1 MKKNKESSKVLKSGI
16 WYTISNFI
24 VKGLAFITMPIFTR
38 IMTADDVG
46 MFSNLIA
53 WFNILAIIA
62 TFELY
67 SSVSIARFD
76 FKNDLNKY
84 ISSNLFLG
92 SLITL
97 IFYIIV
103 LVFHDFFIELM
114 MIDFKT
120 LNIMF
125 IYLLVYPAIQ
135 MFQIKNQVKYNYKPI
150 VFVTLSN
157 ALISSIASIVL
168 TLIFVNKLN
177 GRIIGYFTPMI
188 IISFVVYIYL
198 MFEGKSINKKYWSY
212 ALKISFPLILHL
224 LAGYLLS
231 SVDKIMITKMVSSH
245 ANALYSVAYT
255 ISQVIAILW
264 MSMNNAWSPWAY
276 EKMDNK
282 EYDSLFKNSKPYLIF
297 FLIVVFLFMLVA
309 PELLLIM
316 GGNEYLET
324 KYVIPPVMIGYV
336 FQFVYSLYVNI
347 EFYHKKQKN
356 IAFGTIIACVIN
368 IILNYILIPWFG
380 YIAAAYTT
388 LIGYI
393 SLYVIHYIFV
403 KKLGCTSWYDNRFF
417 LKMLIISLF
426 SLLVSNLLFKFNI
439 IRYFIIGLIAI
450 GFIIFLVRKRDK
462 IITAIKNKS
471 LMEIKDII
479 FSS

>member
-1 MKKNKESSKVLKSGI
+1 MKKNNENSKVLKSGI

-24 VKGLAFITMPIFTR
+24 VKGIAFITMPIFTR
-38 IMTADDVG
+38 IMSTDDVG

-53 WFNILAIIA
+53 WFNIIAIIA

-76 FKNDLNKY
+76 YKNDLNKY
-84 ISSNLFLG
+84 ISSNLFFG

-103 LVFHDFFIELM
+103 LVFYDFFTKLM

-135 MFQIKNQVKYNYKPI
+135 MFQIKNQIKYNYKSI

-157 ALISSIASIVL
+157 ALISSIASILL
-168 TLIFVNKLN
+168 TLIFVNKLD
-177 GRIIGYFTPMI
+177 GRIIGYFAPMI
-188 IISFVVYIYL
+188 IISLGIYIYL
-198 MFEGKSINKKYWSY
+198 MFEGKSINKKYWHY
-212 ALKISFPLILHL
+212 ALKISFPLIWHL

-231 SVDKIMITKMVSSH
+231 SADKIMITKMVSSH

-276 EKMDNK
+276 EKMENK
-282 EYDSLFKNSKPYLIF
+282 EYNVLFKNSKPYLIF
-297 FLIVVFLFMLVA
+297 FLIIVFAFMLVA

-316 GGNEYLET
+316 GGKEYLET
-324 KYVIPPVMIGYV
+324 KYLIPPVMVGYV

-356 IAFGTIIACVIN
+356 IAFGTMIACVIN
-368 IILNYILIPWFG
+368 IILNYLLIPKFG

-403 KKLGCTSWYDNRFF
+403 KKLGCTYWYDNRFF

-426 SLLVSNLLFKFNI
+426 SLLVSNLLYKFNI
-439 IRYFIIGLIAI
+439 IRYCLIVLIAI
-450 GFIIFLVRKRDK
+450 GFIIFCVRKRDK
-462 IITAIKNKS
+462 LRTALKNKS
-471 LMEIKDII
+471 LKGIKDII
-479 FSS
+479 FSY

>member
-92 SLITL
+92 SSITL

-368 IILNYILIPWFG
+368 IILNYILIPRFG

>member
-53 WFNILAIIA
+53 WFNILSIIA

-368 IILNYILIPWFG
+368 IILNYILIPRFG

>member
-1 MKKNKESSKVLKSGI
+1 
-16 WYTISNFI
+16 
-24 VKGLAFITMPIFTR
+24 
-38 IMTADDVG
+38 
-46 MFSNLIA
+46 
-53 WFNILAIIA
+53 
-62 TFELY
+62 
-67 SSVSIARFD
+67 
-76 FKNDLNKY
+76 
-84 ISSNLFLG
+84 
-92 SLITL
+92 
-97 IFYIIV
+97 V

-177 GRIIGYFTPMI
+177 GKIIGYFTPMI

-368 IILNYILIPWFG
+368 IILNYILIPRFG

>member
-46 MFSNLIA
+46 MFSNLIT

-177 GRIIGYFTPMI
+177 GKIIGYFTPMI

-368 IILNYILIPWFG
+368 IILNYILIPRFG

>member
-1 MKKNKESSKVLKSGI
+1 
-16 WYTISNFI
+16 
-24 VKGLAFITMPIFTR
+24 
-38 IMTADDVG
+38 
-46 MFSNLIA
+46 
-53 WFNILAIIA
+53 
-62 TFELY
+62 
-67 SSVSIARFD
+67 
-76 FKNDLNKY
+76 
-84 ISSNLFLG
+84 
-92 SLITL
+92 
-97 IFYIIV
+97 
-103 LVFHDFFIELM
+103 
-114 MIDFKT
+114 
-120 LNIMF
+120 
-125 IYLLVYPAIQ
+125 
-135 MFQIKNQVKYNYKPI
+135 
-150 VFVTLSN
+150 
-157 ALISSIASIVL
+157 
-168 TLIFVNKLN
+168 
-177 GRIIGYFTPMI
+177 
-188 IISFVVYIYL
+188 
-198 MFEGKSINKKYWSY
+198 
-212 ALKISFPLILHL
+212 
-224 LAGYLLS
+224 
-231 SVDKIMITKMVSSH
+231 
-245 ANALYSVAYT
+245 
-255 ISQVIAILW
+255 
-264 MSMNNAWSPWAY
+264 
-276 EKMDNK
+276 
-282 EYDSLFKNSKPYLIF
+282 
-297 FLIVVFLFMLVA
+297 MLVA

-368 IILNYILIPWFG
+368 IILNYILIPRFG

>member
-368 IILNYILIPWFG
+368 IILNYILIPRFG

>member
-177 GRIIGYFTPMI
+177 GKIIGYFTPMI

-368 IILNYILIPWFG
+368 IILNYILIPRFG

-426 SLLVSNLLFKFNI
+426 SLLVK
-439 IRYFIIGLIAI
+439 
-450 GFIIFLVRKRDK
+450 
-462 IITAIKNKS
+462 
-471 LMEIKDII
+471 
-479 FSS
+479 